1 MRPADEAAPA
11 SDAACHPAIREA
23 RARDLEAVIRLHES
37 DTIGGHG
44 DVWNADTRPGYE
56 AAFAQITASPFS
68 TLFVAE
74 HAGEIVG
81 TFQITLIPTITG
93 GGRPRAKVESVQ
105 VDAARRGMGIGAAMM
120 AHAEGWARER
130 GATFVELGSNKAR
143 KDAHRFY
150 ERLGY
155 TASHEG
161 FKKRL

>member
-1 MRPADEAAPA
+1 MAAPA
-11 SDAACHPAIREA
+11 SDAARHLAIREA
-23 RARDLEAVIRLHES
+23 RAGDLEAVIRLHEA
-37 DTIGGHG
+37 DAIGGHG

-56 AAFAQITASPFS
+56 AAFHQIAASPFS
-68 TLFVAE
+68 ALFVAE
-74 HAGEIVG
+74 AEGVIVG
-81 TFQITLIPTITG
+81 TFQVTMIPTITG

-105 VDAARRGMGIGAAMM
+105 VDARQRGMGIGAAMM
-120 AHAEGWARER
+120 AHAENWAREC
-130 GATFVELGSNKAR
+130 GAAFVELGSNKAR

>member
-1 MRPADEAAPA
+1 MARTDQKLT
-11 SDAACHPAIREA
+11 IREA
-23 RARDLEAVIRLHES
+23 RAGDLEAVIRLHEA
-37 DTIGGHG
+37 DTVGGHG

-56 AAFAQITASPFS
+56 AAFHQIAASPFS
-68 TLFVAE
+68 ALFIAE
-74 HAGEIVG
+74 AEGVIVG
-81 TFQITLIPTITG
+81 TFQVTLIPTITG

-105 VDAARRGMGIGAAMM
+105 VEAGRRGMGIGAAMM
-120 AHAEGWARER
+120 AHAENWARER
-130 GATFVELGSNKAR
+130 GAAYVELGSNKAR